1 MFHTSG
7 KISVFLPH
15 GDLFPYRFAFFATDL
30 KKPQSNR
37 HRIAISAITALLP
50 AIFSFNFRFH
60 GCYFVSSMQP
70 SKIRNVMKTKTLI
83 SAFLG
88 ILMMTG
94 SLSFS
99 QNVPDSVLIS
109 QARRFLLKANVMNGL
124 SIGMGVASN
133 VEMAIIGGFPL
144 EYENGLNPGVNVS
157 HLVLATS
164 RFTFSLFPPI
174 MVGRA
179 SAILRPLKNSARPEY
194 AKFFRTL
201 DAAQALTIVAPVLC
215 LSGGIMMAVAATNMD
230 AGTNYDTYHRTLK
243 NPSLKTAG
251 WILVGAGLA
260 ASVAGTILTGNARA
274 ALGKNAGNLQL
285 TSGADGIGLSYN
297 FPTK

>member
-1 MFHTSG
+1 
-7 KISVFLPH
+7 
-15 GDLFPYRFAFFATDL
+15 
-30 KKPQSNR
+30 
-37 HRIAISAITALLP
+37 
-50 AIFSFNFRFH
+50 
-60 GCYFVSSMQP
+60 
-70 SKIRNVMKTKTLI
+70 MKTKTLL
-83 SAFLG
+83 SVFLG
-88 ILMMTG
+88 ILTMSG

-99 QNVPDSVLIS
+99 QNIPDSVLIS
-109 QARRFLLKANVMNGL
+109 QARRLLLKANVMNGL

-133 VEMAIIGGFPL
+133 VEMALIGGFPL
-144 EYENGLNPGVNVS
+144 EFENGLNPGVNVS

-179 SAILRPLKNSARPEY
+179 SAILRPLRNSTRPEY
-194 AKFFRTL
+194 TELFRTL
-201 DAAQALTIVAPVLC
+201 DAAQTMTIIAPVLC

-230 AGTNYDTYHRTLK
+230 AGSNYDTDQRTLK

-274 ALGKNAGNLQL
+274 ALGKKAGNLQL